1 MYIENSFFDIT
12 IGNMCRQHNYI
23 KHKEETMVVN
33 YTAIREEVIAILQ
46 LECEN
51 LQTTLTTLTST
62 VNDIITNQ
70 YLAGQAAEGYIEEF
84 EKIVSTTFSNIN
96 TNVTDIATQ
105 LESICAKYEQ
115 MDSDVNAALT

>member
-1 MYIENSFFDIT
+1 
-12 IGNMCRQHNYI
+12 
-23 KHKEETMVVN
+23 MVVN